1 MYISDL
7 HMKELL
13 TKENKEALEIEL
25 KELSGPKRR
34 EIISA
39 VEYAKS
45 LGDLSENAE
54 YHAARESQGKLED
67 RIQQIEYVLKHSQV
81 VEKPSD
87 GSIAVGCTV
96 VIQKVGEINNRTFV
110 IVGSEDTDMLSGKI
124 SYKSPIGQALNG
136 RKKDDIVSVSTPKGD
151 IEYQIVSVS

>member
-1 MYISDL
+1 
-7 HMKELL
+7 MKELL
-13 TKENKEALEIEL
+13 TKENKESLEKEL

-34 EIISA
+34 EIIAA

-67 RIQQIEYVLKHSQV
+67 RIQQIEYTLKYGEV
-81 VEKPSD
+81 VERPSD

-96 VIQKVGEINNRTFV
+96 VVVKEGETNTRTFQ
-110 IVGSEDTDMLSGKI
+110 IVGSEETDMLSGKI
-124 SYKSPIGQALNG
+124 SYKSPIGRALLGN
-136 RKKDDIVSVSTPKGD
+136 KKGDTVSVATPKGD
-151 IEYQIVSVS
+151 TQYQIISVS

>member
-1 MYISDL
+1 
-7 HMKELL
+7 MKELL
-13 TKENKEALEIEL
+13 TKENKEALEAEL

-54 YHAARESQGKLED
+54 YHAARDAQGKLED
-67 RIQQIEYVLKHSQV
+67 RIQQIEYTLKHAEV

-96 VIQKVGEINNRTFV
+96 VIQKVGEANTRTFQ
-110 IVGSEDTDMLSGKI
+110 IVGSEETDMLSGKI
-124 SYKSPIGQALNG
+124 SYKSPIGQALSG
-136 RKKDDIVSVSTPKGD
+136 KKKGQIVSVSTPKGD
-151 IEYQIVSVS
+151 IEYEIVSVS

>member
-1 MYISDL
+1 
-7 HMKELL
+7 MKELL
-13 TKENKEALEIEL
+13 TQENKEALEAEL

-54 YHAARESQGKLED
+54 YHAARDAQGKLED
-67 RIQQIEYVLKHSQV
+67 RIQQIEYTLKYAEV

-96 VIQKVGEINNRTFV
+96 VIQKIGESNTRVFQ
-110 IVGSEDTDMLSGKI
+110 IVGSEETDMLSGKI
-124 SYKSPIGQALNG
+124 SYKSPIKQALSG
-136 RKKDDIVSVSTPKGD
+136 KKKGQIVSVSTPKGY
-151 IEYQIVSVS
+151 IEYEIISVS